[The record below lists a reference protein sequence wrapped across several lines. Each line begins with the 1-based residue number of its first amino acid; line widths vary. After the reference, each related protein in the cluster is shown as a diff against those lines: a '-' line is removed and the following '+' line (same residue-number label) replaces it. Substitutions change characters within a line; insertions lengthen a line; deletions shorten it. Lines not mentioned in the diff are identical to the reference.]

1 MKVAVI
7 GDLMLDIEFHPVA
20 ANGDCPERVGLPI
33 YKSGGV
39 AVNAGG
45 AGNVTNILRELKS
58 TVNLYCD
65 GPGRGDRYWIAELAK
80 QTCRANRI
88 CWSNEGQISLKVR
101 GIGKDNRVVTRLDC
115 DTNTERRNVFQA
127 LLGLLDEVRD
137 GKWDAV
143 LVSDYRKGC
152 LGKQNEEV
160 VTEILKSAS
169 CSVVDFKG
177 RDYALYSHA
186 TAITPNQPDSMKIFG
201 TDDPCEIRN
210 MVGCKVV
217 YVTRGKES
225 VLMGCAQGM
234 TEISVN
240 DNIPDVYI
248 VGAGDAFAAG
258 VTMAL
263 GQGRSYLEAG
273 MCGVKVAQAYVTKP
287 RKSSLR

>member
-7 GDLMLDIEFHPVA
+7 GDLMLDLEFGNAA
-20 ANGDCPERVGLPI
+20 ANGDCPERTGLPV
-33 YKSGGV
+33 YKSSNVVV
-39 AVNAGG
+39 AAGG
-45 AGNVTNILRELKS
+45 AGNAANILRELKA
-58 TVNLYCD
+58 TVHLYCD
-65 GPGRGDRYWIAELAK
+65 GPGRGDRHWIAELTK
-80 QTCRANRI
+80 QVCRANRI
-88 CWSNEGQISLKVR
+88 CWSNEGFISLKVR
-101 GIGKDNRVVTRLDC
+101 GIDRANQVISRLDC
-115 DTNTERRNVFQA
+115 DTNTERKHVFAA
-127 LLGLLDEVRD
+127 LEALLDEVRE

-217 YVTRGKES
+217 YVTRGKDS
-225 VLMGCAQGM
+225 VLMGCDQGM
-234 TEISVN
+234 TEISVE
-240 DNIPDVYI
+240 DNIPNVYC

-263 GQGRSYLEAG
+263 GQGRSYIEAG
-273 MCGVKVAQAYVTKP
+273 VCGVKVAQAYIAKP